1 MGKTKYQLHLKGFV
15 GDWNFDS
22 NYVDYILDK
31 HANEEVNVL
40 IDSLGGRVDTAL
52 SILSAFRRHG
62 NVNVHYVGM
71 NASAATIAG
80 LGAKR
85 ITIASSAM
93 YLVHKCSNIVFKWA
107 NLNADQI
114 EAFIDELKAQKK
126 NQDTIDINIATQYSV
141 KCKKDKEALLE
152 LMKEG
157 GWLSAQQA
165 LEWGFVDEIIE
176 DSQKITLPEGTIKA
190 MVDAGM
196 PLPCIEDFKE
206 ESTFSKFLNS
216 IASLFR
222 SNSVTQTI
230 TIMQKK
236 FQFLCALLAIDIL
249 NFADGKTSLDEAQ
262 VDAIEN
268 KFSEL
273 DKEIENLKNQLQ
285 SKNDEIEALKKTPG
299 DSTSSVVDDG
309 KKETN
314 PTQDF
319 FDRMEEAKKML
330 NSI

>member
-1 MGKTKYQLHLKGFV
+1 
-15 GDWNFDS
+15 
-22 NYVDYILDK
+22 
-31 HANEEVNVL
+31 
-40 IDSLGGRVDTAL
+40 
-52 SILSAFRRHG
+52 
-62 NVNVHYVGM
+62 
-71 NASAATIAG
+71 
-80 LGAKR
+80 
-85 ITIASSAM
+85 
-93 YLVHKCSNIVFKWA
+93 
-107 NLNADQI
+107 
-114 EAFIDELKAQKK
+114 
-126 NQDTIDINIATQYSV
+126 
-141 KCKKDKEALLE
+141 
-152 LMKEG
+152 
-157 GWLSAQQA
+157 
-165 LEWGFVDEIIE
+165 
-176 DSQKITLPEGTIKA
+176 
-190 MVDAGM
+190 
-196 PLPCIEDFKE
+196 
-206 ESTFSKFLNS
+206 
-216 IASLFR
+216 
-222 SNSVTQTI
+222 
-230 TIMQKK
+230 MQKK